1 MRTTFISL
9 SFLLAGSLMVP
20 AIAHTPA
27 SKGKFSIKVQKS
39 EGFQA

>member
-1 MRTTFISL
+1 MRTAFISL

-27 SKGKFSIKVQKS
+27 SKKKS
-39 EGFQA
+39 CNNNSKR